1 MSEDKVYQAIDR
13 LYPQES
19 AATRR
24 QLVGGAGAALG
35 GMGLLGLLPSVASA
49 THVRGHKSANT
60 PENIVNIAAT
70 AEVLATIVNTVGAE
84 RVTLDA
90 VTKRNIEAAAF
101 QEKLHYDFLVS
112 DAVGAK
118 PATKRIWV
126 PDEVFA
132 SAENLLTTLA
142 VGDQI
147 FVNAYLLGAT
157 VFARETPGS
166 GGGSP
171 VLARYAAEIAC
182 VESVHRA
189 LALQSLGKLGNDR
202 AYAKFRQKEEA
213 DLPTRGRNGFGVIT
227 SAVKYLEEAGFGLG
241 KEGKGPGA
249 FYEYDQI
256 SQRTPTVEGVN
267 ARSVN

>member
-1 MSEDKVYQAIDR
+1 MREDLVFQAVDTVAEK
-13 LYPQES
+13 ES
-19 AATRR
+19 ASTRR
-24 QLVGGAGAALG
+24 QMVAGLSVTLG
-35 GMGLLGLLPSVASA
+35 GMGLLGLAPAASA
-49 THVRGHKSANT
+49 THVRGHSSVNT
-60 PENIVNIAAT
+60 PENIINIAAT

-84 RVTLDA
+84 RVQLDDT
-90 VTKRNIEAAAF
+90 TKRNVEAAAF
-101 QEKLHYDFLVS
+101 QEKLHYEFLVS
-112 DAVGAK
+112 DGVGAK

-126 PDEVFA
+126 PDSIFA
-132 SAENLLTTLA
+132 NAENLLTALA

-147 FVNAYLLGAT
+147 FINAYLLGAT

-213 DLPTRGRNGFGVIT
+213 DLPTKGRNGFSKIT

-241 KEGKGPGA
+241 KEGATPGA
-249 FYEYDQI
+249 FYEYDDI
-256 SQRTPTVEGVN
+256 SRRTPVVEGVN